1 MYLLYD
7 LNSVVV
13 LLGTIIAAFLTYFFA
28 NLIGKISQSSGLS
41 LPVIL
46 RISMG
51 FEGARYIGLLRA
63 SVGIFMFGVQS
74 FFISKSISY
83 LIRIAIFQ
91 LDYKFTSNELF
102 LSFFFG
108 LNLIDWLSLILTLTI
123 QYFLFSRGQERLR
136 QLIKFSALFV
146 YLGLVIFFIIII
158 SELHQSLI
166 QSFNLST
173 NFSIIFDKNNIYAL
187 ISIIGTMFAYFSIL
201 LISFGDFSRSAI
213 NLREMKKGNLGL
225 IFNLIIF
232 STFSVL
238 LVLGSEIILTYKSI
252 TFDKLLTNP
261 NDIISKLDNTYLTFI
276 ALIFIIISSLS
287 TNLIANYIP
296 AQNTLINFKPKSLNL
311 KNVGLIIGLFAL
323 LVGTFWL
330 SILSQSGVLLTFDT
344 LGAFFGPIYGV
355 IISDFYLIKKQ
366 EINHKELFYPTEN
379 TEYVYS
385 NGWNYKAIYSLVIGF
400 IFSASTLW
408 NDSLN
413 SIQSFNFIIG
423 ALVSYWIYYLLNKN

>member
-1 MYLLYD
+1 M
-7 LNSVVV
+7 
-13 LLGTIIAAFLTYFFA
+13 
-28 NLIGKISQSSGLS
+28 
-41 LPVIL
+41 
-46 RISMG
+46 
-51 FEGARYIGLLRA
+51 
-63 SVGIFMFGVQS
+63 
-74 FFISKSISY
+74 
-83 LIRIAIFQ
+83 
-91 LDYKFTSNELF
+91 
-102 LSFFFG
+102 
-108 LNLIDWLSLILTLTI
+108 
-123 QYFLFSRGQERLR
+123 
-136 QLIKFSALFV
+136 
-146 YLGLVIFFIIII
+146 IFFIIII